1 MEAMFSWFVGI
12 DWGERRH
19 QVCVMDGAGRE
30 RGSRAFSHKGK
41 GLKALV
47 KWLKQVTG
55 AAPGSVAV
63 VIERPDGPVVAT
75 LLVAGFAVHS
85 MNPRQSAN
93 LRQVVSHAGNKDDQR
108 DARMLAEAGRSHRQV
123 LRRVQPH
130 PEWIER
136 LRERTKTTDRLL
148 REQLRQ
154 CQRIRNALVNSFPQ
168 MLEVSPKLKHLGQ
181 PLFREIW
188 GKAST
193 PAAARKVRC
202 STREKLL
209 RRYGVTRISA
219 DRVVA
224 LFREEALTV
233 APGATAA
240 AGETIRTALA
250 LLEVVN
256 AEIARA
262 EKQMTQ
268 FLDALSET
276 EAVGGGAGAT
286 APDLVTI
293 LRSRKGLG
301 DKALARMF
309 AWGFEAVCAGD
320 HGRLR
325 AASGAAPV
333 RVQSGARDTARMRRA
348 VPYSLAAGR
357 LPPGTR
363 GVALGRGGEGLQP
376 EAEGRGE
383 DDGPAASR
391 HRRPAV
397 PGVMR
402 DGATPHPL
410 RPELRRQE
418 PKIRRLT

>member
-1 MEAMFSWFVGI
+1 ML
-12 DWGERRH
+12 
-19 QVCVMDGAGRE
+19 DGAGRV
-30 RGSRAFSHKGK
+30 RGNRAFSHNGK
-41 GLKALV
+41 GLRALV
-47 KWLKQVTG
+47 KWVKKLTG
-55 AAPGSVAV
+55 VSPASVAV

-75 LLVAGFAVHS
+75 LLAAGFAVHAI
-85 MNPRQSAN
+85 NPRQSSN
-93 LRQVVSHAGNKDDQR
+93 LRKVFDHAGNKGDRKDSWL
-108 DARMLAEAGRSHRQV
+108 LAEAGRIHRDAM
-123 LRRVQPH
+123 RRVQPH
-130 PEWIER
+130 PALIER

-148 REQLRQ
+148 RDQLRQ
-154 CQRIRNALVNSFPQ
+154 CQRIRNALVDYFPP
-168 MLEVSPKLKHLGQ
+168 MLEVASKLKHLRQ
-181 PLFREIW
+181 PLFLAIF
-188 GKAST
+188 GKAPT
-193 PAAARKVRC
+193 PEAAKKVRL
-202 STREKLL
+202 STWAKLL
-209 RRYGVTRISA
+209 QRNGVTRISA

-240 AGETIRTALA
+240 AVETIRTALA

-301 DKALARMF
+301 DKALARLF

-348 VPYSLAAGR
+348 VPYSLQQAAY
-357 LPPGTR
+357 LLAR
-363 GVALGRGGEGLQP
+363 GVLRWD
-376 EAEGRGE
+376 E
-383 DDGPAASR
+383 DVKAYNRKLKDAGKTTARR
-391 HRRPAV
+391 HRAIADQQFRVLCAMARHRTFFDPNFAARS
-397 PGVMR
+397 PR
-402 DGATPHPL
+402 SAA
-410 RPELRRQE
+410 
-418 PKIRRLT
+418 

>member
-1 MEAMFSWFVGI
+1 MEERMFSWCVGI
-12 DWGERRH
+12 DWGEKKH
-19 QVCVMDGAGRE
+19 QVCVLDGAGRV

-47 KWLKQVTG
+47 KWLKQLTG
-55 AAPGSVAV
+55 VAPESVAV

-93 LRQVVSHAGNKDDQR
+93 LRQVGSHAGNKDDQR

-154 CQRIRNALVNSFPQ
+154 CQRIRNALVNYFPQ

-181 PLFREIW
+181 SLFREIW

-202 STREKLL
+202 STWEKLL

-224 LFREEALTV
+224 LFGEEALTV

-240 AGETIRTALA
+240 AVETIRTALA

-293 LRSRKGLG
+293 LRSRKGFG
-301 DKALARMF
+301 DKALARLF

-325 AASGAAPV
+325 AASGAAPPSGCSPGSATRPGCGV
-333 RVQSGARDTARMRRA
+333 RCPTRLQQAADLLARGVLRWDEDVKAYNRKLKDAGKTTAR
-348 VPYSLAAGR
+348 
-357 LPPGTR
+357 
-363 GVALGRGGEGLQP
+363 
-376 EAEGRGE
+376 
-383 DDGPAASR
+383 R
-391 HRRPAV
+391 HRAIADQQFRVLCAMARHRTLFDPNFAARS
-397 PGVMR
+397 PR
-402 DGATPHPL
+402 SAA
-410 RPELRRQE
+410 
-418 PKIRRLT
+418 